1 MLAAEAPCSL
11 IFEFAGRVGTPTLA
25 PACSLGSLVE
35 DAPAAACLFLK
46 PVALGA
52 TRGEGVGVTRPTVGA
67 VGPLPSDG
75 LATVGFVGMTLFGL
89 EDELPDG
96 AEWWLA

>member
-1 MLAAEAPCSL
+1 MLAAEAPRSL

-35 DAPAAACLFLK
+35 GAPVAACLWPK

-67 VGPLPSDG
+67 VGPLPGDEP
-75 LATVGFVGMTLFGL
+75 ATVGFVGITLFGL
-89 EDELPDG
+89 EDELADG
-96 AEWWLA
+96 AERWLA